1 MILGTTNRT
10 TLQATLSSASAS
22 LAPEAGTP
30 DPHHPITCSSELR
43 LEPDG
48 TLTCEHT
55 TAPAEDP
62 RTRSCL
68 NHSLALL
75 LTELAQSL

>member
-1 MILGTTNRT
+1 MILGTTNPV
-10 TLQATLSSASAS
+10 TLQATLSSASA
-22 LAPEAGTP
+22 LAPDAGTLN
-30 DPHHPITCSSELR
+30 PHHPITCSSELR

-48 TLTCEHT
+48 TLACEHA
-55 TAPAEDP
+55 TAPAGDP

-75 LTELAQSL
+75 LVELAQSL